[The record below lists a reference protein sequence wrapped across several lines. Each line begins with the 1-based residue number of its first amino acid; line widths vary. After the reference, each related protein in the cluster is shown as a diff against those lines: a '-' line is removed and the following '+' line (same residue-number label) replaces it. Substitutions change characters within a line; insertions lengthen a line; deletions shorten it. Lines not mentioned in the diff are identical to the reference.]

1 MPVSDGFLAFVTEQ
15 LEQVTNLSSR
25 KMFGA
30 VGFYDDG
37 VFFAIVDDDEL
48 YLKVNDS
55 TRPNF
60 EERAMEPFRP
70 YGDERSMNYYQAPA
84 DVLEDVAQLAVWVR
98 DAVEVGRS
106 SKRSKRKSGKEVTD
120 CHVA

>member
-1 MPVSDGFLAFVTEQ
+1 MPVSDGFLAYVTEQ
-15 LEQVTNLSSR
+15 LEQVTKLSSR

-55 TRPNF
+55 TRQNF
-60 EERAMEPFRP
+60 EERGMEPFRP
-70 YGDERSMNYYQAPA
+70 YGDKRSMNYYQAPA
-84 DVLEDVAQLAVWVR
+84 DVLEDVEQLAVWVR
-98 DAVEVGRS
+98 DAVEVGRL
-106 SKRSKRKSGKEVTD
+106 SKRSKRK
-120 CHVA
+120 ARRR